1 MDDWSAYRSFLGVL
15 RTGSLSAAAR
25 SLGLS
30 QPTLGRHIAAL
41 EAELGTALF
50 TRSVRGLAP
59 TDSALAIRPH
69 AEAIEAATEA
79 ARRASSAPADSA
91 SGVVRIT
98 TSEIVGAE
106 VLPPMLAALR
116 ERHRGLAFELSLSN
130 RTEDLMRRDADIAVR
145 MVKSTQSALVTAYV
159 GKVTIGLF
167 GRRDY
172 LARHGTPAKLSD
184 LPGHT
189 LIGFDR
195 ETPFLTAAKRQLKLE
210 REMFA
215 LRCDSDLANL
225 AALRA
230 GCGLSICQV
239 PLARRSPDLVRLFK
253 EEVAFTLEIWVAMHE
268 DLKRVRRMRVAF
280 DHLVASMKAYAR
292 A

>member
-25 SLGLS
+25 ELALS
-30 QPTLGRHIAAL
+30 QPTLGRHIAGL

-59 TDSALAIRPH
+59 TDAALAIRPH
-69 AEAIEAATEA
+69 AEAIEAAAVA
-79 ARRASSAPADSA
+79 ARRVTSAPAESL
-91 SGVVRIT
+91 SGVVRVT

-106 VLPPMLAALR
+106 VLPPMLAELR
-116 ERHRGLAFELSLSN
+116 ERHPGLKFEISLSN
-130 RTEDLMRRDADIAVR
+130 RTEDLTRRDADIAVR
-145 MVKSTQSALVTAYV
+145 MVKPTQSALIAARI

-172 LARHGTPAKLSD
+172 LARHGSPARLSD
-184 LPGHT
+184 LPRHT

-195 ETPFLTAAKRQLKLE
+195 ETPFLAATKRELRLE

-230 GCGLSICQV
+230 GCGLSICQL
-239 PLARRSPDLVRLFK
+239 PLARRTPDLVRLLK
-253 EEVAFTLEIWVAMHE
+253 DEVAFPLEIWIVMHE
-268 DLKRVRRMRVAF
+268 DLRRLHRMRATF
-280 DHLVASMKAYAR
+280 DHLVASMKAYVR
-292 A
+292 G